1 MALLRRPAFWL
12 ALLGLALIVFPWLV
26 STYVNFLVS
35 LIGVWIVV
43 ALGLNLLTGYT
54 AQISLGHGAFLAIG
68 AYTAAICTVEVG
80 MPYWVAMIVAGF
92 VTGLAGFL
100 LGIPALRLEGPYL
113 AIVTLG
119 LALSVPSLLLKY
131 DRIQLFGLDLPFSG
145 GVQGL
150 KAHQYVGVPSF
161 LQGVLAE
168 DQWLYYFV
176 MAVAVIMTV
185 LAWNIVRTRTGRAFI
200 ALRDSEIAAQSMG
213 VSLRRY
219 KTMAFALSAF
229 YTGIA
234 GGLYVALIKFVSP
247 DSFLLLLSITFLTMI
262 VVGGLGTITGSILGA
277 AFITLLEALLGGI
290 LPRLPSLL
298 PPGFLPGL
306 AESFSGAIWLFY
318 GAVLILVMIFM
329 PGGLNQLVQHLR
341 RNLARM
347 AGAGPPTIPQRPRRE
362 LELETSRPVE

>member
-1 MALLRRPAFWL
+1 MSLLRRPAFWL
-12 ALLGLALIVFPWLV
+12 ALLAVVLIVFPWLV

-68 AYTAAICTVEVG
+68 AYTAAMCTIHVG
-80 MPYWVAMIVAGF
+80 MPYWVSMIVAGF

-100 LGIPALRLEGPYL
+100 LGIPALRLAGPYL

-119 LALSVPSLLLKY
+119 LTLSVPSLLLKY
-131 DRIQLFGLDLPFSG
+131 DHIRAFALDLPFSG

-150 KAHQYVGVPSF
+150 KAHQYIGVPGF

-176 MAVAVIMTV
+176 MVVAVIMTV

-200 ALRDSEIAAQSMG
+200 ALRDSEIAAQAMG

-247 DSFLLLLSITFLTMI
+247 DSFLLFLSITFLTMI
-262 VVGGLGTITGSILGA
+262 VIGGLGTITGSILGA
-277 AFITLLEALLGGI
+277 AFITLLEALLSGI
-290 LPRLPSLL
+290 LPRLPSML
-298 PPGFLPGL
+298 PPRFLPGL

-329 PGGLNQLVQHLR
+329 PGGLNQLVQQVR
-341 RNLARM
+341 RALTRAL
-347 AGAGPPTIPQRPRRE
+347 GPPALPQRPRRE
-362 LELETSRPVE
+362 LELETSRPAE